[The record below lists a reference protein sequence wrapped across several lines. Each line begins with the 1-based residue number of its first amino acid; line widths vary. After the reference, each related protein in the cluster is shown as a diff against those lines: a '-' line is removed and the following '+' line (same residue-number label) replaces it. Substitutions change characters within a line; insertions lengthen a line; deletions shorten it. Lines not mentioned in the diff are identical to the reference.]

1 MEALPVNQIIVKY
14 KSSANLA
21 SAAAAGDSAH
31 MQRLS
36 DAAGV
41 PLLYLRSMSG
51 EAHVLRLPQRM
62 EISRVLEICARIA
75 AMSDV
80 EYAEPDYVMNA
91 TGNTP
96 EGALVAPND
105 PQHTNK

>member
-31 MQRLS
+31 MKRLS

-41 PLLYLRSMSG
+41 PLVYLRSMSG
-51 EAHVLRLPQRM
+51 EAHVLRLPRSM
-62 EISRVLEICARIA
+62 EINRVLEICARIA

-80 EYAEPDYVMNA
+80 EYAEPDYVMHA
-91 TGNTP
+91 TDN
-96 EGALVAPND
+96 
-105 PQHTNK
+105 

>member
-21 SAAAAGDSAH
+21 SAAAAGNSTH

-51 EAHVLRLPQRM
+51 EAHVLRLTQRM

-75 AMSDV
+75 AMPDV
-80 EYAEPDYVMNA
+80 EYAEPDYVMHA

-96 EGALVAPND
+96 EGALVAPNG
-105 PQHTNK
+105 PQHTIK

>member
-36 DAAGV
+36 DVAGV
-41 PLLYLRSMSG
+41 PLVYLRSMSG
-51 EAHVLRLPQRM
+51 EAHVLRLPRSM
-62 EISRVLEICARIA
+62 EINRVLEICARLA

-80 EYAEPDYVMNA
+80 DYAEPDYVMHA
-91 TGNTP
+91 TDN
-96 EGALVAPND
+96 
-105 PQHTNK
+105 